1 MGASVLDTARQAD
14 EATLARYMIRCS
26 LHTPH
31 VERLSTAEMVAGGCG
46 LGSCC
51 GSSSL
56 WCARCA
62 DNFLWSGCDR
72 EVADNI
78 HTLKWLPPAD
88 AVHRQRPG
96 KLEAALALV
105 ERVAARLKPLGQLI
119 LDELCEEEEGVV
131 RAAIARRRES
141 IIAADHCD
149 AHGTRLMGFCLRGL
163 RLRDVVSLE
172 ALSGLYARAELP
184 DVAAQIGAWSQTR
197 RCPSAGPDALV
208 SRWLSRCVDAER
220 SSMPW
225 LAGTLLGYPVWTT
238 IARYH
243 HGAPRSLSSTLA
255 LSFAQVSSRTKRQAP
270 AVGCDLD
277 ELCQD
282 GGAARRCSHGLDEA
296 VAQQEASSDG
306 GLSDALSDAATTV
319 AVRHE
324 EPLALGKW

>member
-119 LDELCEEEEGVV
+119 LDELCEDEGVGDG
-131 RAAIARRRES
+131 RRDERQCEH
-141 IIAADHCD
+141 DL
-149 AHGTRLMGFCLRGL
+149 GGL
-163 RLRDVVSLE
+163 RRGRHGVLHLVQAQGGAGE
-172 ALSGLYARAELP
+172 AARAE
-184 DVAAQIGAWSQTR
+184 
-197 RCPSAGPDALV
+197 
-208 SRWLSRCVDAER
+208 
-220 SSMPW
+220 
-225 LAGTLLGYPVWTT
+225 
-238 IARYH
+238 
-243 HGAPRSLSSTLA
+243 
-255 LSFAQVSSRTKRQAP
+255 
-270 AVGCDLD
+270 
-277 ELCQD
+277 
-282 GGAARRCSHGLDEA
+282 
-296 VAQQEASSDG
+296 
-306 GLSDALSDAATTV
+306 
-319 AVRHE
+319 
-324 EPLALGKW
+324 